1 MSKTLKVKIITL
13 NNIFVKEN
21 ITKIFIKS
29 HDGKVEIMPG
39 HAPMIISIVPNI
51 TVLENENGDKIELF
65 TSKGVV
71 NISKDEVIFCCDAAE
86 TKEEIDLERAKKS
99 KERAEDRLK
108 DSQIYDAER
117 AKLALERA
125 NLRINFKKNSK

>member
-71 NISKDEVIFCCDAAE
+71 NISKDEVTFCCDAAE

-108 DSQIYDAER
+108 DSKIYDAER

-125 NLRINFKKNSK
+125 NLRINLKKNSK